1 MSKIEAEDEAAEPRR
16 VRDTLA
22 ALRDE
27 RGYVLPH
34 HGLMAAAL
42 PALHAAYRATYRTL
56 TLDRHHLSP
65 LERECV
71 WLAILVACDEAV
83 GTHHVALFRR
93 HGGDDRQA
101 GAVFRQTSWAMG
113 ADGLGFV
120 TQAWA
125 TQFPGF
131 DAAHSLLDGA
141 AALNAS
147 GDLPDATARLLR
159 LAVHAARGNLWALG
173 VELEAAYAARLDERW
188 IAEALSLII
197 WPRGVNP
204 FVRAADVWLTLLR
217 SGRVAASPPFAAWAE
232 AAGQGPLILPE
243 AEPAPK
249 T

>member
-1 MSKIEAEDEAAEPRR
+1 MSKIEAGTGMNEPQR
-16 VRDTLA
+16 VRETLA

-42 PALHAAYRATYRTL
+42 PELHAAYRATYRVL
-56 TLDRHHLSP
+56 TLDEQHLSP
-65 LERECV
+65 LQRECV

-83 GTHHVALFRR
+83 GTHHVAQFYR
-93 HGGDDRQA
+93 HGGDDRLA

-113 ADGLGFV
+113 ADALGFL
-120 TQAWA
+120 AKSWA
-125 TQFPGF
+125 SQFPGF
-131 DAAHSLLDGA
+131 DAARSLLDGA

-173 VELEAAYAARLDERW
+173 VELEDAYGTGLDERW
-188 IAEALSLII
+188 MAEALSLII

-204 FVRAADVWLTLLR
+204 FVRAADVWLALLR
-217 SGRVAASPPFAAWAE
+217 SGRVRPTPPFAAWAE
-232 AAGQGPLILPE
+232 AAGQGPLALPE
-243 AEPAPK
+243 TPPAPER
-249 T
+249 

>member
-1 MSKIEAEDEAAEPRR
+1 MSKIEAGNAMNEPQR
-16 VRDTLA
+16 VRETLA
-22 ALRDE
+22 SLRDE

-42 PALHAAYRATYRTL
+42 PELHAAYRATYRVL
-56 TLDRHHLSP
+56 TLDDRHLSP
-65 LERECV
+65 LQRECV

-101 GAVFRQTSWAMG
+101 GAVFRLTSWAMG
-113 ADGLGFV
+113 ADALGFL
-120 TQAWA
+120 TKSWDA
-125 TQFPGF
+125 QFPGF
-131 DAAHSLLDGA
+131 DAAQSLLDGA

-147 GDLPDATARLLR
+147 GDLPDTTARLLR

-173 VELEAAYAARLDERW
+173 VELEAAYRAGLDERW
-188 IAEALSLII
+188 MAEALSLII

-204 FVRAADVWLTLLR
+204 FVRAADVWLALLR
-217 SGRVAASPPFAAWAE
+217 SGRVRPTPPFAAWAE

-243 AEPAPK
+243 AAPAPER
-249 T
+249 